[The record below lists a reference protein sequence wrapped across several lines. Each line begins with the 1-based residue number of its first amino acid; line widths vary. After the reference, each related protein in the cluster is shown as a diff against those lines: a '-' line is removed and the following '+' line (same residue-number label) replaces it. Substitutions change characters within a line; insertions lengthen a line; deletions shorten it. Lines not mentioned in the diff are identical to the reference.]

1 MLRAMNRRL
10 LPIVLLALFAL
21 TFTATTRA
29 DDLKAMEGTW
39 KVASAEAGGK
49 AVESDDLSALV
60 VTIAGDHYTAKL
72 KEGLE
77 AGTVKLDETQK
88 LKTMDATKTEGF
100 EAGKVIKA
108 VYELKDDTMRVCYA
122 MDGGERP
129 TELAT
134 KDGSQWLLITYQRE
148 K

>member
-1 MLRAMNRRL
+1 MNRRL
-10 LPIVLLALFAL
+10 LPVALLALLAH
-21 TFTATTRA
+21 TFTSISRA

-39 KVASAEAGGK
+39 TVVSAEAGGE
-49 AVESDDLSALV
+49 AVESDDLKALV
-60 VTIAGDHYTAKL
+60 VTISGDHYTAKL
-72 KEGLE
+72 KEEME

-100 EAGKVIKA
+100 EAGQVIKA
-108 VYELKDDTMRVCYA
+108 VYELKDDTLRVCYA

-134 KDGSQWLLITYQRE
+134 NNSSQWLLIIYQRE

>member
-1 MLRAMNRRL
+1 MQPGMNQRL

-39 KVASAEAGGK
+39 KVSSAEAGGQP
-49 AVESDDLSALV
+49 VETPQLKDLV
-60 VTIAGDHYTAKL
+60 VKITGDHYTAEV
-72 KEGLE
+72 KEGVE
-77 AGTVKLDETQK
+77 AGTVKLDETK
-88 LKTMDATKTEGF
+88 KIKTMDATKTEGF

-108 VYELKDDTMRVCYA
+108 IYELKGDTMRVCYA

-134 KDGSQWLLITYQRE
+134 KDGVPWLLVTYQRE